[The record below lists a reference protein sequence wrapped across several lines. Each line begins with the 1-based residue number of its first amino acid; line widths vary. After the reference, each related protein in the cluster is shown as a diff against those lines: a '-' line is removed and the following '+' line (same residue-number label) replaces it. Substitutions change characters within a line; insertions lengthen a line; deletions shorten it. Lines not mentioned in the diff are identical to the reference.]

1 MSVFYVD
8 STVFEYGKKFKK
20 ISKKK
25 SKTPFDREN
34 FVD

>member
-8 STVFEYGKKFKK
+8 YTVFKYGKKFKK
-20 ISKKK
+20 IQKKK
-25 SKTPFDREN
+25 LKTPFDREK

>member
-20 ISKKK
+20 NQKKN
-25 SKTPFDREN
+25 SKTPFDREK